1 MKRFSSDLI
10 QIEQPRRNMKMQGDI
25 ERKESWHV
33 IIEEDIV
40 QIYLLFFSKL
50 RAAIS
55 EQNDSH
61 WYRIADTIG
70 LSCDICKSYQR
81 CSERSEAPLPSD
93 QNSQTNLCFLQ
104 TSAPDARM
112 TVFPIYVLWT
122 TDVLILPN
130 GNGKKVRLTKAGSHI
145 IGYM

>member
-25 ERKESWHV
+25 ERKRILACYNWRRCRADLSP
-33 IIEEDIV
+33 
-40 QIYLLFFSKL
+40 FFSKL

-55 EQNDSH
+55 EQNDSY

-145 IGYM
+145 IG